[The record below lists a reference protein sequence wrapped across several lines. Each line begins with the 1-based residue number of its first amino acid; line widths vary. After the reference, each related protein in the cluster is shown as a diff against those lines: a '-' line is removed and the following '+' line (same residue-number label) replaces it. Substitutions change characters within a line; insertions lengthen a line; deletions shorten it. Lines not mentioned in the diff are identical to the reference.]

1 MFEKILKFLA
11 SRQGQNVFPR
21 LQDHNQSFISWR
33 DIFNILKSLRK
44 SGLVNSALRKKW
56 SFLLRISSLN
66 VTKSAVSC
74 GYGPIYWRNP

>member
-44 SGLVNSALRKKW
+44 SGLVNSALRKK
-56 SFLLRISSLN
+56 
-66 VTKSAVSC
+66 
-74 GYGPIYWRNP
+74 